1 LAETLL
7 RLKAPCTKI
16 ADIQK
21 DSLNLRGENA
31 DLKKALDDAC
41 KHINHL
47 KRAQVKTPQA
57 TKRETVA
64 IENLFK

>member
-1 LAETLL
+1 MPETLL

-21 DSLNLRGENA
+21 DSLKLRGENA

-41 KHINHL
+41 KYIDRL
-47 KRAQVKTPQA
+47 KRVQVKTPKA
-57 TKRETVA
+57 LSEKR
-64 IENLFK
+64 